1 MRGCYIMGGMATA
14 REASMSQTACETAW
28 PIKSSFRT
36 WSMRA
41 VARFSSRLERISL
54 NRPADVREGDD
65 DNVAR
70 VGDFVAE
77 QARP

>member
-1 MRGCYIMGGMATA
+1 
-14 REASMSQTACETAW
+14 MSQTACETAW

-41 VARFSSRLERISL
+41 AARPNSRLDNSSL
-54 NRPADVREGDD
+54 KRPQTSAEGDD
-65 DNVAR
+65 DNIAR

-77 QARP
+77 EHTHDPQL